1 MRMHLTPQ
9 RPTRRAGLTRRKVL
23 AGGVLTVGFALAGW
37 QSPTRAGGIGGA
49 RSVDP
54 NAVDTFLSVNGDGT
68 VTLYCGKVDLGQ
80 GLRIAMRQIAG
91 EELGIGVD
99 KIKYVEGDTALTP
112 DQGRTSGSSGIQRG
126 GTQIRRAAA
135 TARAG
140 LIALAAQRLNVNP
153 DDLIAEGGVVRSKSG
168 ANNGGSNGGTGI
180 RFADLVAGGNFNLKL
195 DPKAPL
201 KNPAT
206 YSLVGKPLPRPDV
219 PAKCTGTFTYM
230 QDFSLPGMVHARVIR
245 PPAIG
250 AKLIAVDE
258 TSIKNLPGASV
269 VRIQDFLAVI
279 ADDEWTAVRAA
290 GTLRAQWS
298 EWSGLPA
305 QDKLVATLRAKTDL
319 TDEMLV
325 SRGGEQAG
333 NYGALSRSASYY
345 WPMQSHGSI
354 GPSCAVA
361 DVDKEA
367 ATVWTASQGTHG
379 NRKTFARFLRLP
391 EDQVR
396 LIYLEGAGCYG
407 MNGHEDAAADAA
419 ILSQAIGRPVR
430 VQWSRQ
436 DEHGWDPKG
445 PPQLLDISGVV
456 DSTGRIREWRTE
468 MWLPQTTKGLSDI
481 PLLGP
486 AAAGLDDV
494 RGLQPGAISQ
504 NTDPPYAADKVEVLA
519 HWLKDA
525 PLRPAPIRSPGKPA
539 NCFAVES
546 FTDELASAAG
556 LDPIEFR
563 LRGLDDKRGVEA
575 IKRAAALMNW
585 QSRPSPGSG
594 KNAGNGAAVMRGRGF
609 AYVHYKH
616 SESYVAMGIDVAVER
631 ASGRIKV
638 ERVACAFDCGQII
651 NPDGARAQVEG
662 SILQTLSRV
671 LLEEVQFDQSRVTSV
686 DWNSYPILRFSD
698 VPQIEIELID
708 RPTEAPVGAGEAAC
722 TTVGAALANAVFD
735 ATGARLRT
743 VPFTPERVKAA
754 LGAA

>member
-112 DQGRTSGSSGIQRG
+112 DQGRTSGSNGIQRG

-279 ADDEWTAVRAA
+279 ADDEWTAVRAV

-379 NRKTFARFLRLP
+379 NRKTFARFLRLS

-456 DSTGRIREWRTE
+456 DSTGRICEWRTE